1 MTPVDPDIAAASTRN
16 GLTPFAAIALVLA
29 GVYAGWCAL
38 GARDPG
44 DPFGAW
50 SDAAQ
55 TAPGPAALPEPEG
68 AKVPPPPA
76 EEDDDESR

>member
-1 MTPVDPDIAAASTRN
+1 MASARSGLGPFAVLAVVLAAA
-16 GLTPFAAIALVLA
+16 
-29 GVYAGWCAL
+29 YAGWCVL

-55 TAPGPAALPEPEG
+55 VAPGPPALPEPAGE
-68 AKVPPPPA
+68 VLPA
-76 EEDDDESR
+76 SAAADEDDDDQDSR